1 MSTSVDEI
9 ASYTVTTPGGI
20 TPPATGMPT
29 GLGGVEIP
37 LYIAMPTTRRGTE
50 ALSEVQPARTYSL
63 DPFRPDQEGGNGS
76 SSLSAQSEASPSE
89 TQPTTSPRR
98 SPDGDRR
105 GDYSANNERLEQN
118 VAVINNELHSLAS
131 VFAPDNVESS
141 IGDVAQG
148 LLSRNGNE
156 VVLNDAGRELIA
168 NHMDSFASDVEG
180 NIALARQAFN
190 SNPAMASMSDQD
202 RDYFARMYGLAQT
215 LSIYQ
220 QEATSEATGA
230 SSQNGQQPSVPEPSS
245 QSEQASSSTA
255 EWGESGPRPEVCLVR
270 GSR

>member
-1 MSTSVDEI
+1 MQLNSLSKMCQPVLMRLLVI
-9 ASYTVTTPGGI
+9 TVTTPGGI

-63 DPFRPDQEGGNGS
+63 DPFRPDQEGGMAARHYLP
-76 SSLSAQSEASPSE
+76 SL
-89 TQPTTSPRR
+89 RR
-98 SPDGDRR
+98 RHQKLSRLHHYGNHQTVIGG

-118 VAVINNELHSLAS
+118 VAVVNNELHSLAS

-215 LSIYQ
+215 SIDLS
-220 QEATSEATGA
+220 T
-230 SSQNGQQPSVPEPSS
+230 
-245 QSEQASSSTA
+245 
-255 EWGESGPRPEVCLVR
+255 